1 MASRQQAARSVI
13 DAEAPKLI
21 ARTRIRAV
29 RRGTLV
35 AAVLLAC
42 GVAVAAQGAGTQPA
56 PPPKPPV
63 PNAPAAKPPAAKPPA
78 GNPAATT
85 STVDAIVADYVKA
98 RGGLQKIRSVHTL
111 RESGHAFG
119 GPGREAVVRRELKR
133 PNRTR
138 FEFTLQGVT
147 SVFVSDGTHA
157 YKMSPFD
164 GDGSPQPLPEEVVA
178 EAAEQADIEGPLV
191 DWKTKGHKVE
201 LDGRETID
209 GREAYK
215 LKLTL
220 KSGGERTEYI
230 DVATHDRLRTE
241 STRTMQGHPVHL
253 TMTFGDYHMVSGMRF
268 PGTVEI
274 AAEGRPQ
281 TMRLV
286 VDKVE
291 VNPPLD
297 DARFRP
303 PT

>member
-1 MASRQQAARSVI
+1 LNT
-13 DAEAPKLI
+13 P
-21 ARTRIRAV
+21 
-29 RRGTLV
+29 TLA
-35 AAVLLAC
+35 AAVVLSC
-42 GVAVAAQGAGTQPA
+42 GMAVAAQGAGTQPA
-56 PPPKPPV
+56 SPQQTPAPKAPATK
-63 PNAPAAKPPAAKPPA
+63 APAA
-78 GNPAATT
+78 ATP
-85 STVDAIVADYVKA
+85 SVDAIVADYVRA

-111 RESGHAFG
+111 RESGHAFA

-164 GDGSPQPLPEEVVA
+164 GDGSPQPLPDEVVA

-191 DWKTKGHKVE
+191 DWKTKGHKIE
-201 LDGRETID
+201 MAGREAID

-215 LKLTL
+215 LQMTL
-220 KSGGERTEYI
+220 KSGGQRTEYL

-241 STRTMQGHPVHL
+241 STRTMKGHPVRL
-253 TMTFGDYHMVSGMRF
+253 TMTFGDYKTVSGMRF

-281 TMRLV
+281 TLRLV

-303 PT
+303 PA